1 MLQINIKDA
10 EKELRSLADAAVK
23 GEDIF
28 IVLENEQILQLI
40 PVMTPKKRRK
50 AGSAEG
56 QIWMS
61 DDFDAPL
68 EDFDE

>member
-10 EKELRSLADAAVK
+10 EKDLQSLADAAVR

-28 IVLENEQILQLI
+28 IVLEDEQVLQLI
-40 PVMTPKKRRK
+40 PVVPAKKGRK

-61 DDFDAPL
+61 EDFDAPL